1 MFWKLFGFNIY
12 SGYKFRRI
20 SEMET
25 IMVRAEDSTKAQ
37 IEDATAKLH
46 EKISE
51 ASAYKLENDRLKV
64 CN

>member
-1 MFWKLFGFNIY
+1 
-12 SGYKFRRI
+12 
-20 SEMET
+20 MET

-64 CN
+64 KKIA